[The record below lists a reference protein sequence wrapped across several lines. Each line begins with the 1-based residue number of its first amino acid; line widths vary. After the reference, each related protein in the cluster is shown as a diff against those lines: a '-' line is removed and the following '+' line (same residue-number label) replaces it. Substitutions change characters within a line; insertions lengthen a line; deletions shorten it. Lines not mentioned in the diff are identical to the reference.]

1 MMFEWEWWQMMLLRK
16 AAMMLPMDA
25 RLMIALVFDSFFP
38 PSLLVC
44 FLGPHRSFG

>member
-1 MMFEWEWWQMMLLRK
+1 MMPEWEWWQMM
-16 AAMMLPMDA
+16 MLPLDA

-44 FLGPHRSFG
+44 FLGPG